1 MEVKTAPPHSKGMKG
16 YAARWKGLSKNYSH
30 APAQT
35 ARIQLPFFP
44 GRRSHCL
51 ESPCLETVALSL
63 TTDYGLRT
71 ADCGRIEVIERD
83 IQRRGRVRQG
93 ADADTVHTCLGNRT
107 HGFEGDT
114 A

>member
-1 MEVKTAPPHSKGMKG
+1 MLTAAGCLLICEKNDPVI
-16 YAARWKGLSKNYSH
+16 GLILGQRGGQRVSAVDLVEH
-30 APAQT
+30 QAAPAQT
-35 ARIQLPFFP
+35 ARIQLPFCP

-93 ADADTVHTCLGNRT
+93 ADADTV
-107 HGFEGDT
+107 
-114 A
+114 